1 MLLIPEDISPEKN
14 NSGVKD
20 GRLEKGQIENMMI
33 KQGHNADGYRWTLD
47 SVKLTNKIGKRK

>member
-1 MLLIPEDISPEKN
+1 MLLIPEDISPEK

-33 KQGHNADGYRWTLD
+33 KQGHKAVRYRWTLD
-47 SVKLTNKIGKRK
+47 NVKLTNNIGKRK